1 MRHASRFTY
10 HEEESMREKTAKWL
24 SFLSVAIGLIG
35 FVGLVSAPAQA
46 RPPINCRIVLC
57 AYPDC
62 LPNEHT
68 VIPPGQCCPVCVP
81 NK

>member
-1 MRHASRFTY
+1 VTLVFAAATTHAVLA
-10 HEEESMREKTAKWL
+10 AKP
-24 SFLSVAIGLIG
+24 GPG
-35 FVGLVSAPAQA
+35 PG
-46 RPPINCRIVLC
+46 PINCKFVLC

-81 NK
+81 N